1 MAHQRLRF
9 EVFGKVQRVFFR
21 KFTAEK
27 ATTLGLRGWCKNQP
41 HGTVV
46 GEAVGPPDAIAQFQ
60 HWLRH
65 EGSPQS
71 QISDAKLCP
80 LVGERSSPSDGPYH
94 RLTEQIRATG
104 MDAFVC
110 SGYGAD
116 IFFCIVC
123 ASPRLVSSSPPL
135 ASSSCLL
142 PLHPPLLLLAPP
154 LLAPL
159 PPPHM

>member
-27 ATTLGLRGWCKNQP
+27 ATTLGLRGWCKNEP

-46 GEAVGPPDAIAQFQ
+46 GEAVGAPEAIAQFQ

-71 QISDAKLCP
+71 QISDAKFVLEEATDEHKKAHTSFE
-80 LVGERSSPSDGPYH
+80 VH
-94 RLTEQIRATG
+94 RK
-104 MDAFVC
+104 
-110 SGYGAD
+110 
-116 IFFCIVC
+116 
-123 ASPRLVSSSPPL
+123 PK
-135 ASSSCLL
+135 
-142 PLHPPLLLLAPP
+142 
-154 LLAPL
+154 
-159 PPPHM
+159 